1 LYTSHLISMKKNQ
14 FNIAFYASFRS
25 ESCVRGLGPCCVGR
39 DRRSDFLRWLS
50 RSRHSI
56 VLLRSRFAAVICSSF
71 SVEMA
76 SGTGPP
82 AAWVSRDSFLR
93 SFSASS
99 VKRAGDFS
107 ISRRLRPCPNQKQ
120 ESHWFASPCSLVR
133 GAQARKDFSTARA
146 PNRFLVFPLACP
158 ALVSRVLCFPGQ
170 QFLLPIKVCTS
181 LQICA
186 QTAGWD
192 FSCVSKPL
200 FLPP

>member
-1 LYTSHLISMKKNQ
+1 LYTSRLILMKKISLTSC
-14 FNIAFYASFRS
+14 FMLLSYLSFY
-25 ESCVRGLGPCCVGR
+25 CVRGLG
-39 DRRSDFLRWLS
+39 WLS

-146 PNRFLVFPLACP
+146 PNRFLVFPLASRIGFSRALFSGATIP
-158 ALVSRVLCFPGQ
+158 APN
-170 QFLLPIKVCTS
+170 
-181 LQICA
+181 
-186 QTAGWD
+186 
-192 FSCVSKPL
+192 
-200 FLPP
+200 